1 MAGRIAYTPEALRNL
16 DDLDA
21 WIAAAAGPTAA
32 ERFVTALLDHIESI
46 LTFPEAGRARDD
58 VRPGVRTTTYK
69 KRTLI
74 AYEIGGP
81 MDEDTITVLGIF
93 HGGRDWPSAVGER
106 G

>member
-21 WIAAAAGPTAA
+21 WIAETAGPTTA
-32 ERFVTALLDHIESI
+32 ERFVTAILDHIESI

-74 AYEIGGP
+74 AYEIGGTT
-81 MDEDTITVLGIF
+81 DEDTITVLGVF
-93 HGGRDWPSAVGER
+93 HGGKDWASTVR
-106 G
+106 GPG